1 MGCVPA
7 LLQAASLALAYASH
21 SPMQGFATKAV
32 HGTQALKDEL
42 GSVIMPIYQTS
53 TFRFKSAEHGAACFA
68 GEVDDFIY
76 TRINNPTV
84 RELEQTLAILE
95 EGAETICTSS
105 GMAAVNV
112 VFFGLLSK
120 GSHVI
125 CHETCYGP
133 SRSVLEAHYARFG
146 VEASFV
152 DTCDVAAVEAAVKPN
167 TVLLYL
173 ETPSNPTVSV
183 ADLPALSQVAK
194 LHNLTLCVDNTF
206 LGPALQTPLTFGAD
220 IVLHSMT
227 KSINGHADVVAGCIV
242 TQTKEMA
249 ARLRPIMITMGM
261 CLDANSAFLTRRGL
275 KTLPLRVERAQDSAM
290 RLALYLESHAKVA
303 WVRYP
308 GLESHPQHEVAKRI
322 MKGPGSM
329 ISFGLKGGLD
339 AGKKLLNSVKLC
351 ALAVSLGGV
360 ETLIQHPASMTH
372 AKLSPQARLKAGVS
386 DDLIRLSVGIEE
398 TEAVMADLAQ
408 ALESVDAGDAT

>member
-1 MGCVPA
+1 
-7 LLQAASLALAYASH
+7 
-21 SPMQGFATKAV
+21 
-32 HGTQALKDEL
+32 
-42 GSVIMPIYQTS
+42 
-53 TFRFKSAEHGAACFA
+53 
-68 GEVDDFIY
+68 
-76 TRINNPTV
+76 
-84 RELEQTLAILE
+84 
-95 EGAETICTSS
+95 
-105 GMAAVNV
+105 
-112 VFFGLLSK
+112 
-120 GSHVI
+120 
-125 CHETCYGP
+125 
-133 SRSVLEAHYARFG
+133 
-146 VEASFV
+146 
-152 DTCDVAAVEAAVKPN
+152 
-167 TVLLYL
+167 
-173 ETPSNPTVSV
+173 
-183 ADLPALSQVAK
+183 
-194 LHNLTLCVDNTF
+194 
-206 LGPALQTPLTFGAD
+206 
-220 IVLHSMT
+220 MT

-408 ALESVDAGDAT
+408 AFPPPCACALGLCGAGLAVARSCPVAQLPSSAVARAAQ